1 MCENVLPA
9 TIQSRTN
16 IKEKHL
22 NNVNMSNTHY
32 SLYSTVFEIKVNKGA
47 AYLNLLFK
55 VQMSDKA
62 HHK

>member
-1 MCENVLPA
+1 
-9 TIQSRTN
+9 
-16 IKEKHL
+16 
-22 NNVNMSNTHY
+22 MSNTHY

-62 HHK
+62 QHKQTNPQCHNRHRNYIKKTDFALF

>member
-1 MCENVLPA
+1 
-9 TIQSRTN
+9 
-16 IKEKHL
+16 
-22 NNVNMSNTHY
+22 MSNTHY

-62 HHK
+62 QHK